1 MRMASLARRAALCAA
16 RRAAAAAASP
26 GAAAAAAGRTAL
38 HGARHHCPAAAATAA
53 ARRFLSTSLQ
63 RGFAAD
69 AEGQDDAGFSEADER
84 EPSERVVA
92 LADQIAEL
100 NLIEVADLTKVRGA
114 M

>member
-1 MRMASLARRAALCAA
+1 MASLARRAALCAA

-26 GAAAAAAGRTAL
+26 GAAAAAAGRTTL
-38 HGARHHCPAAAATAA
+38 HGARPHCPAAAATAA